1 MANEENGMAGLT
13 LKGIVKRYGN
23 AAPTLKGIDLD
34 IRDGE
39 FLVLVGPSG
48 CGKSTLLR
56 TIAGLESITDGDLY
70 IGDRRVNDVH
80 PKDRDIAMVFQS
92 YALYPHMTIRRN
104 ISFGLEVRKMPKD
117 EIDALVAEASEMLG
131 LNDHL
136 DKLPKML
143 SGGQRQR
150 VAMGR
155 AIVRRPKVFLFDE
168 PLSNLDAALRTQMR
182 VEIRR
187 LHKKLKTTIIYVTHD
202 QVEAMTL
209 ADRIAVLNG
218 GYLQQV
224 GSPIELFLMPKNKFV
239 AGFIGSP
246 AMNFID
252 AKIESNDGRK
262 FVRIDANNKLELS
275 GNIADK
281 VKDAQEIIL
290 GIRPQDV
297 VLAEDGLEPNLHVS
311 VDVIETLG
319 WESHVHFKLGDL
331 PFLSVLEAQKA
342 ASFTDGQNVDLH
354 VPANAIHLFDAK
366 TEVAIAHGGQLD
378 AQAHESN
385 ETPAQE
391 PADDNTQAQTAN

>member
-1 MANEENGMAGLT
+1 MAGLT
-13 LKGIVKRYGN
+13 LRGIVKRYGN
-23 AAPTLKGIDLD
+23 QAPTLKGIDLD

-56 TIAGLESITDGDLY
+56 TIAGLESITDGTLD

-92 YALYPHMTIRRN
+92 YALYPHMTNRRN
-104 ISFGLEVRKMPKD
+104 MAFGLEVRKMPKD
-117 EIDALVAEASEMLG
+117 EIDKLVNEASEMLG
-131 LNDHL
+131 LNEHL

-150 VAMGR
+150 VAIGR

-168 PLSNLDAALRTQMR
+168 PLSNLDAHLRNEMR

-187 LHKKLKTTIIYVTHD
+187 LHKKLQTTIIYVTHD

-224 GSPIELFLMPKNKFV
+224 GSPLELFQRPDNKFV

-246 AMNFID
+246 AMNFIN
-252 AKIESNDGRK
+252 AEIKVEDGK
-262 FVRIDANNKLELS
+262 TCVVIDANNKIMLDDEMAS
-275 GNIADK
+275 K
-281 VKDAQEIIL
+281 VKENQKVIL
-290 GIRPQDV
+290 GLRPQDV
-297 VLAEDGLEPNLHVS
+297 ELAEGDKSGDLTVT
-311 VDVIETLG
+311 VDVVETLG

-331 PFLSVLEAQKA
+331 HFLAVLEADKVKNHK
-342 ASFTDGQNVDLH
+342 DGDTVKLH
-354 VPANAIHLFDAK
+354 VPKSGIHLFDIE
-366 TEVAIAHGGQLD
+366 TEKAIAHGVKDEAELKKAAKLD
-378 AQAHESN
+378 LNKAVDSEKSD
-385 ETPAQE
+385 
-391 PADDNTQAQTAN
+391 ADKGE